1 MKYNSFVDF
10 IPLFY
15 LVLERMIE
23 NEKKEC
29 MEGSR
34 RTCNNAYFM

>member
-1 MKYNSFVDF
+1 MVLLISFLF
-10 IPLFY
+10 FY
-15 LVLERMIE
+15 LILERMIE

-29 MEGSR
+29 VEGSR